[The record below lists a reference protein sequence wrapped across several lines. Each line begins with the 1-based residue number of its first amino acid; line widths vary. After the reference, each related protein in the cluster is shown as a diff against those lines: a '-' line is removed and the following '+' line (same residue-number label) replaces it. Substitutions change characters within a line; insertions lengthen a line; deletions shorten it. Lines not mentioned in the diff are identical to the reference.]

1 MARKAS
7 DAKENILES
16 ARKLFAEKGFDGVS
30 MEDIAQASGVRKSL
44 IYYYFPSKEVL
55 FEEVWIKVID
65 ELEEELFGSQDVDES
80 GKTESGILTIIKNLI
95 RKYVEFAMNKKE
107 LMDLIAREKLNVLNE
122 NKNLSNARNRYE
134 SLVGK
139 VQRVFEIG
147 KQKDVLNDVEPETA
161 VQLVSSIDSLP
172 KKTVLKKI
180 EEFLLKVFLKEGL
193 SNK

>member
-1 MARKAS
+1 
-7 DAKENILES
+7 
-16 ARKLFAEKGFDGVS
+16 
-30 MEDIAQASGVRKSL
+30 
-44 IYYYFPSKEVL
+44 
-55 FEEVWIKVID
+55 
-65 ELEEELFGSQDVDES
+65 
-80 GKTESGILTIIKNLI
+80 
-95 RKYVEFAMNKKE
+95 MNKKE

>member
-7 DAKENILES
+7 DARENILES

-44 IYYYFPSKEVL
+44 IYYYFPSKELL
-55 FEEVWIKVID
+55 FEEVWVKVID
-65 ELEEELFGSQDVDES
+65 ELEEELFGSQNFEEE
-80 GKTESGILTIIKNLI
+80 GKTQSGILAIIKNLI

-107 LMDLIAREKLNVLNE
+107 LMDLIAREKLNVLDE
-122 NKNLSNARNRYE
+122 NKNLSKARNRYE
-134 SLVGK
+134 SLMEK
-139 VQRVFEIG
+139 VQKVFEIG

-161 VQLVSSIDSLP
+161 VQIVSSIDSLP

-180 EEFLLKVFLKEGL
+180 EEFLLKVFLKEGY